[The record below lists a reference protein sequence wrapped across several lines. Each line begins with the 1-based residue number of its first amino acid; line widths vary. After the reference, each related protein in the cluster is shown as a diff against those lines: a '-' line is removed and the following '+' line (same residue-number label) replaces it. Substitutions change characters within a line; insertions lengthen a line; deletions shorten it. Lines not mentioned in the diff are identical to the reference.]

1 MIDLSTNP
9 FNLNDEQIQKVT
21 KICSDMTL
29 DEKIGQIFCPI
40 GNVQDEKEIDEF
52 IQKYKPG
59 AMMYR
64 PLPSKEIKRIH
75 HRLQSQSK
83 IPLLLA
89 ANLESGG
96 NGICLDGTYFAR
108 QMSVAATNQEKFAY
122 DLGMIAGK
130 EAHAVGCNWSFAPI
144 VDIDYNFLNPI
155 TNIRTYG
162 SNQETII
169 KFADCQIE
177 ALKENHILPCIKHF
191 PGDGVDMRDQHLLSS
206 VNDLTVNKWN
216 NSYGKIYQHFI
227 NNGIGSIMVGHIL
240 LPHHIKEINPEC
252 NEEDYM
258 PASLSKEIL
267 TVLLRNKL
275 GFNGL
280 VVTDA
285 TAMIG
290 FNVAMSRSKALPLC
304 IERGCDMILFN
315 KNIDED
321 YMFIKNGLKE
331 GLLSQKR
338 LDEAV
343 LRIIGTKMA
352 NGLFDHSEV
361 EESEKIVGCIEHQS
375 LAKECAKQAIT
386 LVKEQKGV
394 LPLTSDKY
402 KKIRIY
408 NLTDQDN
415 GGFKEEGTQL
425 SLTNLLQKEG
435 FNVYEF
441 DTKRL
446 DFQEVFEGG
455 IKDIKEKC
463 DLVIYVANY
472 DTASNQTTRRVE
484 WIKLM
489 ASNAPWFMQDVPTIF
504 VSLANPYHLFDVPM
518 IKTYIN
524 CYTNNDQTLQVLVD
538 KLLGKEK
545 FVGKSPVDVYCGR
558 WDTKR

>member
-1 MIDLSTNP
+1 
-9 FNLNDEQIQKVT
+9 
-21 KICSDMTL
+21 
-29 DEKIGQIFCPI
+29 
-40 GNVQDEKEIDEF
+40 
-52 IQKYKPG
+52 
-59 AMMYR
+59 
-64 PLPSKEIKRIH
+64 
-75 HRLQSQSK
+75 
-83 IPLLLA
+83 
-89 ANLESGG
+89 
-96 NGICLDGTYFAR
+96 
-108 QMSVAATNQEKFAY
+108 MSFSE
-122 DLGMIAGK
+122 
-130 EAHAVGCNWSFAPI
+130 
-144 VDIDYNFLNPI
+144 
-155 TNIRTYG
+155 
-162 SNQETII
+162 
-169 KFADCQIE
+169 
-177 ALKENHILPCIKHF
+177 
-191 PGDGVDMRDQHLLSS
+191 
-206 VNDLTVNKWN
+206 
-216 NSYGKIYQHFI
+216 
-227 NNGIGSIMVGHIL
+227 
-240 LPHHIKEINPEC
+240 
-252 NEEDYM
+252 
-258 PASLSKEIL
+258 
-267 TVLLRNKL
+267 RNKL

-489 ASNAPWFMQDVPTIF
+489 AANAPWFMQDVPTIF

>member
-1 MIDLSTNP
+1 
-9 FNLNDEQIQKVT
+9 
-21 KICSDMTL
+21 
-29 DEKIGQIFCPI
+29 
-40 GNVQDEKEIDEF
+40 
-52 IQKYKPG
+52 
-59 AMMYR
+59 
-64 PLPSKEIKRIH
+64 
-75 HRLQSQSK
+75 
-83 IPLLLA
+83 
-89 ANLESGG
+89 
-96 NGICLDGTYFAR
+96 
-108 QMSVAATNQEKFAY
+108 
-122 DLGMIAGK
+122 
-130 EAHAVGCNWSFAPI
+130 
-144 VDIDYNFLNPI
+144 
-155 TNIRTYG
+155 
-162 SNQETII
+162 
-169 KFADCQIE
+169 
-177 ALKENHILPCIKHF
+177 
-191 PGDGVDMRDQHLLSS
+191 
-206 VNDLTVNKWN
+206 
-216 NSYGKIYQHFI
+216 
-227 NNGIGSIMVGHIL
+227 MVGHIL
-240 LPHHIKEINPEC
+240 LPHYIKEINPEC

-315 KNIDED
+315 KNIAED

-446 DFQEVFEGG
+446 DFQELFEGG

-489 ASNAPWFMQDVPTIF
+489 AANAPWFMQDVPTIF

>member
-1 MIDLSTNP
+1 
-9 FNLNDEQIQKVT
+9 
-21 KICSDMTL
+21 
-29 DEKIGQIFCPI
+29 
-40 GNVQDEKEIDEF
+40 
-52 IQKYKPG
+52 
-59 AMMYR
+59 
-64 PLPSKEIKRIH
+64 
-75 HRLQSQSK
+75 
-83 IPLLLA
+83 
-89 ANLESGG
+89 
-96 NGICLDGTYFAR
+96 
-108 QMSVAATNQEKFAY
+108 
-122 DLGMIAGK
+122 
-130 EAHAVGCNWSFAPI
+130 
-144 VDIDYNFLNPI
+144 
-155 TNIRTYG
+155 
-162 SNQETII
+162 
-169 KFADCQIE
+169 
-177 ALKENHILPCIKHF
+177 
-191 PGDGVDMRDQHLLSS
+191 
-206 VNDLTVNKWN
+206 
-216 NSYGKIYQHFI
+216 
-227 NNGIGSIMVGHIL
+227 
-240 LPHHIKEINPEC
+240 
-252 NEEDYM
+252 
-258 PASLSKEIL
+258 
-267 TVLLRNKL
+267 
-275 GFNGL
+275 
-280 VVTDA
+280 
-285 TAMIG
+285 
-290 FNVAMSRSKALPLC
+290 
-304 IERGCDMILFN
+304 MILFN

-331 GLLSQKR
+331 GILSQKR
-338 LDEAV
+338 LNEAV

-489 ASNAPWFMQDVPTIF
+489 AANAPWFMQDVPTIF